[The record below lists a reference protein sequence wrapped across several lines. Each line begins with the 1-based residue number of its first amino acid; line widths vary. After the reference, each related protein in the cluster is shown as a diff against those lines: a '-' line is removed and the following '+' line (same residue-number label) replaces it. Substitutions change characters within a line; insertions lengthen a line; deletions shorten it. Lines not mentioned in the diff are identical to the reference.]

1 MTTKEKFILLIST
14 IAILAAIFF
23 TLTYS
28 DEIDGNEKLR
38 TVIKEQVRC

>member
-1 MTTKEKFILLIST
+1 MTTNEKCILIT
-14 IAILAAIFF
+14 IFLAILAAIIF